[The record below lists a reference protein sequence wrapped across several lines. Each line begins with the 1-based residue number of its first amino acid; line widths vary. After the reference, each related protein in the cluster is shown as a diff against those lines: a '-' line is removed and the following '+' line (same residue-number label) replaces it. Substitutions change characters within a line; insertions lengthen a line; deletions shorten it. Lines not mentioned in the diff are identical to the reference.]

1 MTTLSIAEA
10 RNGLAEAINRVSYG
24 GERVVFARRGKPVA
38 ALVSPDDLAFLQRM
52 EDAQD
57 IREAADV
64 LKAYDREPSS
74 FKSLDEYVRENRD
87 GE

>member
-38 ALVSPDDLAFLQRM
+38 ALVSPGDLALLEQI
-52 EDAQD
+52 EDAED
-57 IREAADV
+57 IRAAR
-64 LKAYDREPSS
+64 KALREYDRDPSS
-74 FKSLDEYVRENRD
+74 AITLDEYIRTRR
-87 GE
+87 GRK

>member
-38 ALVSPDDLAFLQRM
+38 ALVSPEDLAFLQRM
-52 EDAQD
+52 EDFD
-57 IREAADV
+57 DLRDAAKV
-64 LKAYDREPSS
+64 LKAYDRDQSS
-74 FKSLDEYVRENRD
+74 FKRLDEYVLEKRD
-87 GE
+87 GA

>member
-38 ALVSPDDLAFLQRM
+38 ALVSPEDLAFLQRM
-52 EDAQD
+52 EDVD
-57 IREAADV
+57 DLRDAAKV
-64 LKAYDREPSS
+64 LKAYDRDQSS
-74 FKSLDEYVRENRD
+74 FKRLDEYVREKRD
-87 GE
+87 GA

>member
-38 ALVSPDDLAFLQRM
+38 ALVSPEDLALLQRM
-52 EDAQD
+52 EDAGD
-57 IREAADV
+57 IRAAAMV
-64 LKAYDREPSS
+64 LKEYNRDPSA
-74 FKSLDEYVRENRD
+74 FKTLDEYKRERKTD
-87 GE
+87 A